1 MRAFGNRADA
11 HACGLRLAERAS
23 NLNVS
28 ETYDAILI
36 VSFGG
41 PEGRD
46 DVMPFLEN
54 VLRGKNVP
62 RERMLAV
69 AEHYY
74 QFGGV
79 SPINEQNR
87 QLIAALEKELA
98 EHGPRLP
105 IYWGNRNWHPLLPD
119 TLRQMKH
126 DGIRRALAFVTSAF
140 SSYSSCRQ
148 YLEDID
154 RAQTEV
160 GEGAPQVDK
169 IRPFFN
175 HPGFIEAVADRASDA
190 LAEIPADRRAHA
202 RILYT
207 AHSIPNAMAAGC
219 EYEQQLQEA
228 SRLVS
233 ERLGNPPW
241 QLVYQSRS
249 GPPMQPWLE
258 PDICDAIEEL
268 ARQHELQDLVV
279 VPIGF
284 VSDHVEVI
292 YDLDTEARQACERL
306 GINMVRAKTV
316 GTHPRFIR
324 MVRQLIAERLQGT
337 PRASIGDLAPC
348 PDQCAANCCPSGR
361 RQ

>member
-1 MRAFGNRADA
+1 M
-11 HACGLRLAERAS
+11 S
-23 NLNVS
+23 NP
-28 ETYDAILI
+28 YDAILI
-36 VSFGG
+36 LSFGG

-62 RERMLAV
+62 HERMLEV

-87 QLIAALEKELA
+87 QLIAALERELA
-98 EHGPRLP
+98 EHGPKLP

-119 TLRQMKH
+119 TLRQMKE
-126 DGIRRALAFVTSAF
+126 DGIRRCLAFVTSTF

-175 HPGFIEAVADRASDA
+175 HPGFIEAVADRAA
-190 LAEIPADRRAHA
+190 AAFGEIPANRRANA

-219 EYEQQLQEA
+219 DYEQQLQEA
-228 SRLVS
+228 SRLVN
-233 ERLGNPPW
+233 ERLGDPPW

-258 PDICDAIEEL
+258 PDICDAIKDL
-268 ARQHELQDLVV
+268 SARNAATDLVV

-284 VSDHVEVI
+284 ISDHVEVI
-292 YDLDTEARQACERL
+292 FDLDTQARQVCEKF
-306 GINMVRAKTV
+306 GINMVRAQTV

-324 MVRQLIAERLQGT
+324 MIRELILERIEDQ
-337 PRASIGDLAPC
+337 PRPCIGRLGPRPDDC
-348 PDQCAANCCPSGR
+348 PDDCCTFLRTASPIGSH
-361 RQ
+361 

>member
-1 MRAFGNRADA
+1 MPD
-11 HACGLRLAERAS
+11 H
-23 NLNVS
+23 
-28 ETYDAILI
+28 YDAILI
-36 VSFGG
+36 ISFGG

-62 RERMLAV
+62 RERMLEV

-79 SPINEQNR
+79 SPINEQTR
-87 QLIAALEKELA
+87 QLIASLERELA
-98 EHGPRLP
+98 EHGPKLP
-105 IYWGNRNWHPLLPD
+105 IYWGNRNWHPLLPEA
-119 TLRQMKH
+119 LRQMKQ
-126 DGIRRALAFVTSAF
+126 DGIRRCLAFVTSAY

-148 YLEDID
+148 YLENIEDA
-154 RAQTEV
+154 RKEV
-160 GEGAPQVDK
+160 GKGAPQVDK

-175 HPGFIEAVADRASDA
+175 HPGFIEAAAARAVDA
-190 LAEIPADRRAHA
+190 LAEIATGRRAKTH
-202 RILYT
+202 ILYT

-219 EYEQQLQEA
+219 DYEQQLSET
-228 SRLVS
+228 SRLVN
-233 ERLGNPPW
+233 EKLGDHPW

-258 PDICDAIEEL
+258 PDICDAIEDL
-268 ARQHELQDLVV
+268 AARNTATNVVV

-292 YDLDTEARQACERL
+292 FDLDTEARQVCENL

-316 GTHPRFIR
+316 GTHPRFVQ
-324 MVRQLIAERLQGT
+324 MVRQLILEYTEDQPSESVGKLG
-337 PRASIGDLAPC
+337 SC
-348 PDQCAANCCPSGR
+348 PAFCPSGCCPSGR
-361 RQ
+361 